1 MIRYQK
7 DMASIIHHK
16 LREGEGDTCMTPLF
30 EEHIPHIRILA
41 VITLEPG
48 CSIGAHL
55 HENESEAFYI
65 LEGEPTILNDGEY
78 ITLHPGDA
86 HLCRNGDK
94 HSLMNR
100 SDKPIRVLA
109 IIPTMAE

>member
-7 DMASIIHHK
+7 DMTSKVYHNM
-16 LREGEGDTCMTPLF
+16 REGDGDTIITSLF
-30 EEHIPHIRILA
+30 EEHVPHVRILA

-48 CSIGAHL
+48 CSIGPHL

-65 LEGEPTILNDGEY
+65 LEGEPAVLSDGEY
-78 ITLHPGDA
+78 VTLHPGDA
-86 HLCRNGDK
+86 HLCRNGEQ
-94 HSLMNR
+94 HSLVNR